1 MITIGNPEKYI
12 AGIYPRLSNE
22 RIETKN
28 GAVAQV
34 SEDERESGCGNNSC
48 FKNW

>member
-34 SEDERESGCGNNSC
+34 SEDERESVCGNNSC